1 MKYIESDK
9 NPKIKLIN
17 SLKTKKYREKEG
29 LFFAEGERIVKDGI
43 KKAKAEFIVLSS
55 TYAEKNKVDF
65 EGDIYIVPDK
75 LFNYISDT
83 VNPQGIMGIFKLE
96 KQDISCCDF
105 SLNTILL
112 NGISDPGNMGTII
125 RTAEAAGFINIIID
139 KKSTDIFNPKTI
151 RSTMSGVFNKNIYF
165 CDDAGNL
172 LSSIKDKTEIYL
184 LALCENSKNIFE
196 EKFEKN
202 CLLVVGNEANGI
214 DNEILKAGYKS
225 VIIPMCGEIESL
237 NASVAGSIAM
247 YEVYKKQFQK

>member
-43 KKAKAEFIVLSS
+43 KKAEAEFIVLSAS
-55 TYAEKNKVDF
+55 YAEKNTVDF
-65 EGDIYIVPDK
+65 NGDIYVVPDK
-75 LFNYISDT
+75 LFSYISDT
-83 VNPQGIMGIFKLE
+83 VNPQGIMGIFRLE
-96 KQDISCCDF
+96 RQDAAYCDF
-105 SLNTILL
+105 SLNTLLL
-112 NGISDPGNMGTII
+112 NGISDPGNMGTLI
-125 RTAEAAGFINIIID
+125 RTAEAADFKNIVID

-165 CDDAGNL
+165 CEDAGAL
-172 LSSIKDKTEIYL
+172 LSLVKEKTDIYL

-214 DNEILKAGYKS
+214 DRQIIDAGYRS
-225 VIIPMCGEIESL
+225 VIIPMSGEIESL
-237 NASVAGSIAM
+237 NAAVAGSIAM
-247 YEVYKKQFQK
+247 YEVYKNKIM